1 MQLNTD
7 RCVFRQQGGSTDCA
21 AYLVSQGADVNSTN
35 DHGDIPL
42 HDAAWVSEECECDRC
57 N

>member
-7 RCVFRQQGGSTDCA
+7 RCVFRQQYGSTDCA
-21 AYLVSQGADVNSTN
+21 AYLMSQGADVNNTN
-35 DHGDIPL
+35 TYGNTALDL
-42 HDAAWVSEECECDRC
+42 AAKVSECECDRC